1 MTVSFEFHRTPAT
14 ASRDAWGGVGAVFE
28 NLAGDWVLKRRIPG
42 IAGMQGKAHVVQ
54 LGTGHLRYV
63 EQGCLKLKNGQS
75 FHASRSYLFKALG
88 DGFAV
93 YYDQPL
99 DRLFQEVRLTP
110 LLGGHLTGMA
120 EHCCPPDRYRSR
132 YTFRSDGC
140 FYITH
145 CVTGPS
151 KSYRSFSR
159 FSRAGSDLGKQKPP
173 PEG

>member
-1 MTVSFEFHRTPAT
+1 MTVSFKFYKTPT
-14 ASRDAWGGVGAVFE
+14 AASLDAWGGVGAVFE
-28 NLAGDWVLKRRIPG
+28 TLAGDWALKRRIPG
-42 IAGMQGKAHVVQ
+42 IAGMQGKAQVVR
-54 LGTGHLRYV
+54 LDADRLRYV

-75 FHASRSYLFKALG
+75 FHASRSYLFRALG

-93 YYDQPL
+93 YYDQSP

-110 LLGGHLTGMA
+110 LLGGGLTGMA

-159 FSRAGSDLGKQKPP
+159 FSRARSDLGKQKPP